1 MAHENNVAAIRQL
14 QRYLRALS
22 YFDGIG
28 GRVPL
33 DGIFDDA
40 TEAALRAFQEKSGL
54 PVSGRA
60 DQESFERLLAAYNA
74 QNRET
79 AAPARISH
87 FPRFPTG
94 YTVEAGETQFLV
106 EIIQH
111 ALQELATVYDWE
123 RAIERTGVYDE
134 QTAAAVRQFQ
144 QIHSLPQTGGV
155 DLATWTAL
163 ANAYNRGFA
172 GYFEQ

>member
-1 MAHENNVAAIRQL
+1 MANENNTAAIRQL
-14 QRYLRALS
+14 QRYLRTLH
-22 YFDGIG
+22 YFDNAG
-28 GRVPL
+28 GRVPV
-33 DGIFDDA
+33 DGIFDAA
-40 TEAALRAFQEKSGL
+40 TEDAVRAFQEKNAL
-54 PVSGRA
+54 PVTGRA
-60 DQESFERLLAAYNA
+60 DLATWEALLAAYNA

-79 AAPARISH
+79 AAPERISH
-87 FPRFPTG
+87 FPRFPVG

-111 ALQELATVYDWE
+111 ALQELATVYKWD

-155 DLATWTAL
+155 DLATWNAL
-163 ANAYNRGFA
+163 ANAYNRAFA
-172 GYFEQ
+172 GYFQE